1 MPKSKWKVYTY
12 SRQPNSSLVYYDNN
26 WPGLSL
32 CFILLTSDPYL
43 FHPKSGNAEN
53 NTAAAQI
60 VITIAF
66 AYNRN

>member
-1 MPKSKWKVYTY
+1 MPKRKWKVYIN
-12 SRQPNSSLVYYDNN
+12 SRRPDSSLVYNN
-26 WPGLSL
+26 NRPSLSL

-53 NTAAAQI
+53 NTAVAQI

-66 AYNRN
+66 AYKRN